1 MFKRIVGGCLL
12 WCLAM
17 PLVAATAQQET
28 IVAHTKA
35 KFNEQMDKLNIPGGA
50 MAIVWRDQILAIHT
64 VGVRQ
69 AGQSAA
75 VNADTVFRLASVSKT
90 FAGNIMV
97 QLAQE
102 QRLDLQAPLTRYV
115 PGLVLRTPQLE
126 QQLTLEQVLAQRSGY
141 WSHAFED
148 LLEANQTPEQIKPRI
163 QELNPVCPVGQCY
176 SYQNVLFGFLTKAA
190 EQSSGLPYEELL
202 AQKIFRPL
210 GMATASVGLVQ
221 LLANPNRAWPHQRGG
236 RGWTSMKPKANFYR
250 VPTAA
255 GVNAS
260 ARDLA
265 VYLQA
270 MLGAAPHVFR
280 PELLQALQQPQ
291 VRIPNRPRWP
301 IWQQFSD
308 VSAWYGLGWRVV
320 QYDEHKLFYHAGVVD
335 GYRPYI
341 AYSPSTGYGIVLLTN
356 AEVDIAGTVAAD
368 FWQDVLGD
376 PDKTA
381 VQRRAADKQLQ
392 KQQKRR
398 SRRAR

>member
-1 MFKRIVGGCLL
+1 MFKLIIRGCVL
-12 WCLAM
+12 WCLST
-17 PLVAATAQQET
+17 PLFAATAQQET
-28 IVAHTKA
+28 IVAHAKA

-50 MAIVWRDQILAIHT
+50 MAIVWHDQILALHT

-69 AGQSAA
+69 AGKDTA

-97 QLAQE
+97 QLAQD
-102 QRLDLQAPLTRYV
+102 QRLDLQAPLARYV
-115 PGLVLRTPQLE
+115 PGLVLRTPQLA

-148 LLEANQTPEQIKPRI
+148 LLEADQTPEQIKPRI
-163 QELNPVCPVGQCY
+163 QELNPVCPVGHCY
-176 SYQNVLFGFLTKAA
+176 SYQNVLFGFLTTVA

-210 GMATASVGLVQ
+210 GMSTASVGLAS
-221 LLANPNRAWPHQRGG
+221 LLANPNRAYPHQRGG
-236 RGWTSMKPKANFYR
+236 RGWAAMKPKANFYR

-265 VYLQA
+265 LYLQA
-270 MLGAAPHVFR
+270 MLGAAPAVFR
-280 PELLQALQQPQ
+280 PELLKALQQPQ
-291 VRIPNRPRWP
+291 VRVPNRPRWP

-320 QYDEHKLFYHAGVVD
+320 QYDDHKLFYHAGVVD

-356 AEVDIAGTVAAD
+356 AEVDIAGTVAAE

-376 PDKTA
+376 PEKNA
-381 VQRRAADKQLQ
+381 AQRRAADRQLQ
-392 KQQKRR
+392 KSQKRR